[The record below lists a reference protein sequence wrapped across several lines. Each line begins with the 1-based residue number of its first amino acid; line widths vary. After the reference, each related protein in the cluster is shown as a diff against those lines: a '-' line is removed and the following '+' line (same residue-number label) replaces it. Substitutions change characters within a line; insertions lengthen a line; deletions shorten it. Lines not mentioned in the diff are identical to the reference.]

1 MAENQKKIEDQQKK
15 MVSISGSHSGAK
27 KFNFFAQ
34 YGREIFIF
42 NNLLYCL
49 QAEERLAMIEEQMR
63 IEQEK
68 QKLKK
73 REEKR
78 MREEQKKILGKGN
91 ARPKL
96 SFSLIGPADSQ
107 HSKDMGI

>member
-1 MAENQKKIEDQQKK
+1 MYFL
-15 MVSISGSHSGAK
+15 SGFH
-27 KFNFFAQ
+27 
-34 YGREIFIF
+34 YGSFLF
-42 NNLLYCL
+42 

-63 IEQEK
+63 FEQEK

-78 MREEQKKILGKGN
+78 AKEEQKKILGKGN

-96 SFSLIGPADSQ
+96 SFSLGS
-107 HSKDMGI
+107 

>member
-1 MAENQKKIEDQQKK
+1 MLRFCT
-15 MVSISGSHSGAK
+15 VLLLTTSISRK
-27 KFNFFAQ
+27 KHLFKCFKC
-34 YGREIFIF
+34 
-42 NNLLYCL
+42 LLYF

-63 IEQEK
+63 FEQEK

-78 MREEQKKILGKGN
+78 AKEEQKKILGKGN

-96 SFSLIGPADSQ
+96 SFSLGS
-107 HSKDMGI
+107 